1 MINSNNATE
10 READTQFFG
19 RPPLLND
26 DAILDKANALVVLL
40 APQFPTAKADVQVT
54 DTHNAR
60 KSVREMVAYGINEQQ
75 YPGYVTTDAYK
86 ELVAL
91 VAALNLLAPKWKL
104 QIKKYQ
110 TEKDLTLGFYD
121 YLYQADHPSRVAGDV
136 LKSHFYVL
144 GQFNESAA
152 VSLSNTEAFL
162 VEMERLWPR
171 VNKDLFS
178 PYFDYNTGTAE
189 IRQQLDKVIDH
200 RLQAYAVTV
209 HSVQE
214 ENTTLAFHRH
224 MSKNMVL
231 NGFINSGLYHQW
243 ESVQLTSIISAFN
256 QWAETE
262 EPFEISTADENDWRI
277 AYSFA
282 AIHAVDRP
290 SGFDW
295 WAQIQRNL
303 QQKYIQRMLQ
313 YVHYVRYAKTEK
325 GKSLSLRLISRGSTN
340 KDLVLYPAL
349 LRISE
354 KIYDPD
360 AQVMCENAAKVLAEM
375 STNAE
380 LIKFMGNIFGV
391 LSCFEGNEADLNVQ
405 MMSYCENRKK
415 HWEFRTNFMCKL
427 LRLDY
432 DQMESFLQEM
442 DEILSPDCAILQSML
457 NQKLELYQRNYL

>member
-1 MINSNNATE
+1 MNNSNNATE
-10 READTQFFG
+10 REPDTQFFG
-19 RPPLLND
+19 LPPLLND
-26 DAILDKANALVVLL
+26 DAILDKAKALVVLF
-40 APQFPTAKADVQVT
+40 APLFPATKADIQVT
-54 DTHNAR
+54 DTRNAR
-60 KSVREMVAYGINEQQ
+60 MSVKKMVAYGINEQQ
-75 YPGYVTTDAYK
+75 YPGYATTESYK
-86 ELVAL
+86 QLVAL

-104 QIKKYQ
+104 QIKPYQ
-110 TEKDLTLGFYD
+110 TERDLTLGFYD
-121 YLYQADHPSRVAGDV
+121 YLYEADHPSRIAGDK
-136 LKSHFYVL
+136 LKTYFSNF
-144 GQFNESAA
+144 GQFNESAELI
-152 VSLSNTEAFL
+152 LSRTENFL
-162 VEMERLWPR
+162 VEMDRLWPL
-171 VNKDLFS
+171 VTKDLFS
-178 PYFDYNTGTAE
+178 PYFDHKTGKAE
-189 IRQQLDKVIDH
+189 IRERLDNVIDN
-200 RLQAYAVTV
+200 LLLSYAETT
-209 HSVQE
+209 HCAQD
-214 ENTTLAFHRH
+214 ENTTLALHRH
-224 MSKNMVL
+224 MSKNLVL
-231 NGFINSGLYHQW
+231 NGFINSGHYHQW

-262 EPFEISTADENDWRI
+262 VPFEISTADENDWRI

-295 WAQIQRNL
+295 RAQIQRNL

-313 YVHYVRYAKTEK
+313 YVRYVRYAKTEK

-360 AQVMCENAAKVLAEM
+360 AQVMCENADETLAEM

-391 LSCFEGNEADLNVQ
+391 LSCFEGDEADLNVQ
-405 MMSYCENRKK
+405 MMSYCENRKN

-432 DQMESFLQEM
+432 DQMKSFLQEM

-457 NQKLELYQRNYL
+457 DQKLELYQRN